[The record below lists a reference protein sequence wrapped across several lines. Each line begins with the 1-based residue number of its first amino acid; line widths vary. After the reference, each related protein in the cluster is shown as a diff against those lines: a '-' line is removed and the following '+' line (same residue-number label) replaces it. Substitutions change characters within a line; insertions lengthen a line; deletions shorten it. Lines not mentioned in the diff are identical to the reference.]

1 MHDRQVYQEVM
12 RREARR
18 ALGLSPFGGKFRAG
32 AVVRAGWDAEHM
44 TLPLST
50 EYLNPIQD
58 PTTGE
63 LVFMVGFS
71 AVELSSDPVS

>member
-1 MHDRQVYQEVM
+1 MHDRQVYQDVL

-18 ALGLSPFGGKFRAG
+18 AVGLSPFGGKLRPG

-50 EYLNPIQD
+50 TYLNQIQD
-58 PTTGE
+58 PTTGA
-63 LVFMVGFS
+63 LSFMVGFS
-71 AVELSSDPVS
+71 AVSISTDAVA